1 MRWLAWHLDRF
12 GNERADE
19 RLIDRAAYLWRDG
32 LQSVVG
38 LDESGHMDAMGLAW
52 VVMAP
57 EGDRPL
63 ILQKAG
69 GLQGILSYVAFAPS
83 RNVGLMIA
91 INAFYVNAF
100 RAMASAAN
108 ALIAELAPGQTR
120 EGARTQGGHQLA
132 DDTKFF
138 RSATPRLCS
147 RARIFHCG
155 PERLTGDGRRASFA
169 SSRVDLSHGQIAK
182 SVVCL
187 LCIARVGHSE
197 LFWNGP

>member
-1 MRWLAWHLDRF
+1 MGLLRWLAWHLDRF

-69 GLQGILSYVAFAPS
+69 GLQGILSTSPL
-83 RNVGLMIA
+83 RL
-91 INAFYVNAF
+91 
-100 RAMASAAN
+100 RATS
-108 ALIAELAPGQTR
+108 G
-120 EGARTQGGHQLA
+120 
-132 DDTKFF
+132 
-138 RSATPRLCS
+138 S
-147 RARIFHCG
+147 
-155 PERLTGDGRRASFA
+155 
-169 SSRVDLSHGQIAK
+169 
-182 SVVCL
+182 
-187 LCIARVGHSE
+187 
-197 LFWNGP
+197 

>member
-1 MRWLAWHLDRF
+1 MQGHGFDDAPLPFVPTGDVIVGSGGLYSSARGLLRWLAWHLDRF

-91 INAFYVNAF
+91 INAFYVNAG

-120 EGARTQGGHQLA
+120 EVARTQGGHQLA

-147 RARIFHCG
+147 R
-155 PERLTGDGRRASFA
+155 PEFSTAAQSA
-169 SSRVDLSHGQIAK
+169 
-182 SVVCL
+182 
-187 LCIARVGHSE
+187 
-197 LFWNGP
+197 